1 MNKKISIFLIIFSFI
16 TISAQD
22 KNSELLTV
30 ATFVVGDVTTNRSDK
45 ILKVTKNFIFLT
57 GDEIVTKK
65 GTVDIQFG
73 PGTIIRVANNTK
85 IKIARI
91 LEANQKQNVN
101 LGLTKGKIFSKVS
114 SKMAPGSSFEVTSP
128 TMIAAVRGTEFLIS
142 EELDESSEASTSPE
156 IPEGVFVK
164 EGEVAIQVTKVTSE
178 NDKVKEFTAKAGE
191 EVVVTTNG
199 IKKQILED
207 HIKEKMKILD
217 TLKVMQ
223 ESNYKM
229 MKEMKQ
235 KNQELMDN
243 RPGKNK

>member
-1 MNKKISIFLIIFSFI
+1 M
-16 TISAQD
+16 
-22 KNSELLTV
+22 
-30 ATFVVGDVTTNRSDK
+30 
-45 ILKVTKNFIFLT
+45 
-57 GDEIVTKK
+57 
-65 GTVDIQFG
+65 
-73 PGTIIRVANNTK
+73 
-85 IKIARI
+85 
-91 LEANQKQNVN
+91 
-101 LGLTKGKIFSKVS
+101 
-114 SKMAPGSSFEVTSP
+114 
-128 TMIAAVRGTEFLIS
+128 
-142 EELDESSEASTSPE
+142 
-156 IPEGVFVK
+156 
-164 EGEVAIQVTKVTSE
+164 TKVISE

-243 RPGKNK
+243 RPGKIK

>member
-1 MNKKISIFLIIFSFI
+1 
-16 TISAQD
+16 
-22 KNSELLTV
+22 
-30 ATFVVGDVTTNRSDK
+30 
-45 ILKVTKNFIFLT
+45 
-57 GDEIVTKK
+57 
-65 GTVDIQFG
+65 
-73 PGTIIRVANNTK
+73 
-85 IKIARI
+85 
-91 LEANQKQNVN
+91 
-101 LGLTKGKIFSKVS
+101 
-114 SKMAPGSSFEVTSP
+114 MAPGSSFEVTSP

-142 EELDESSEASTSPE
+142 EEMDESSEATTTPE

-164 EGEVAIQVTKVTSE
+164 EGEVAIQVTKVISE

-223 ESNYKM
+223 ASNYKM

-243 RPGKNK
+243 RPGKIK